1 MRSEAE
7 HDRDETAEKPG
18 DRTNRDAPRLHAI
31 AVKRAGDRSFF
42 EDGRLIS
49 NANGP
54 KENELVSVACRMRS
68 HRVCS
73 NRARARR
80 EMRGRRS

>member
-1 MRSEAE
+1 MRSKAE
-7 HDRDETAEKPG
+7 PDRDETARKPG
-18 DRTNRDAPRLHAI
+18 NRADLDAARSRRI
-31 AVKRAGDRSFF
+31 AREQAGDRSFS

-54 KENELVSVACRMRS
+54 KENELVGVACRMPS

-80 EMRGRRS
+80 ETRGRRS